1 LEEIDVLFGK
11 TDVATA
17 NEESGEKGVTIE
29 EEGEERQV

>member
-17 NEESGEKGVTIE
+17 NEEQGEKGVTVE
-29 EEGEERQV
+29 EEREERQV